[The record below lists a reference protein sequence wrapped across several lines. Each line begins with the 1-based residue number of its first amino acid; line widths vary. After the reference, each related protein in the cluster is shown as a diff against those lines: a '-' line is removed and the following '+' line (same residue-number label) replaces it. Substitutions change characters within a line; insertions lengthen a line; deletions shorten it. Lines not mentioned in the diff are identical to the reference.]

1 MVKQDEFKWH
11 LALLYSCFLG
21 FPRGLRYDMKKKKF
35 SFQLSEKQLG
45 YLMVLPSLILIF
57 AVVLWPV
64 VQSFYNSLFD
74 YRLND
79 PTRSQLML
87 GATIDLERYV
97 DNLFYIDSQ
106 LDNLTNETN
115 NEELQ
120 KEINAINDDI
130 KQYHIDLISD
140 QEIKTKIE
148 KIDELLMSFKPVRD
162 PDLKYIKVDNKFAK
176 DYRQT
181 LESSADHIRNMAALN
196 TDELTVEKFQ
206 QTADLLQATSKNIL
220 ESNFIGAS
228 NYVKYLKDA
237 RMWRSLWN
245 TTVFTVISVMLEL
258 ILGLLIALLINRTFK
273 GRGIIRASVLIPW
286 AIPTAVAA
294 MMWGFL
300 YDGQTGIVAH
310 YLDVLNI
317 IPRPSWLLSTSS
329 GGMFSIILAD
339 VWKTTPYMALLL
351 LAGLQTIPDTL
362 YQAANVDGAN
372 KWDQFWKI
380 TLPLL
385 KSSILVALLFRT
397 LDAFR
402 VFDLIYVLT
411 GGGPANATESISVYA
426 YKTLFAQQNFGEG
439 SALSVIV
446 FICVALISVLYV
458 KLIGSDLFSG
468 RTN

>member
-1 MVKQDEFKWH
+1 
-11 LALLYSCFLG
+11 
-21 FPRGLRYDMKKKKF
+21 MKKKRF

-45 YLMVLPSLILIF
+45 YLMVLPTLILIF
-57 AVVLWPV
+57 SVVLWPV
-64 VQSFYNSLFD
+64 ARSFYNSLFD

-87 GATIDLERYV
+87 GSTIDLERYV

-106 LDNLTNETN
+106 LNDLTEETEN
-115 NEELQ
+115 DEWLQ
-120 KEINAINDDI
+120 RINAIHEDI
-130 KQYHIDLISD
+130 HNFHAELISD
-140 QEIKTKIE
+140 QDIKMKVE
-148 KIDELLMSFKPVRD
+148 EIDELLMSFQPVRD
-162 PDLKYIKVDNKFAK
+162 PDLKYIKVDNGFAK
-176 DYRQT
+176 DFRTT
-181 LESSADHIRNMAALN
+181 LEDAAQYIRQLGEESLN
-196 TDELTVEKFQ
+196 DSTSEKYQ
-206 QTADLLQATSKNIL
+206 QTADLLRATSKNIL
-220 ESNFIGAS
+220 ESNFVGLS
-228 NYVKYLKDA
+228 NYVKYIKDA

-245 TTVFTVISVMLEL
+245 TTFFTVISVAFEL
-258 ILGLLIALLINRTFK
+258 ALGLLIALLINRTFK
-273 GRGIIRASVLIPW
+273 GRGLVRASVLIPW

-310 YLDVLNI
+310 YLDSLNI
-317 IPRPSWLLSTSS
+317 IPSRSWLLSTSS

-362 YQAANVDGAN
+362 YQAADVDGAN
-372 KWDQFWKI
+372 KWDQFWNI

-446 FICVALISVLYV
+446 FVCVAIISVIYV